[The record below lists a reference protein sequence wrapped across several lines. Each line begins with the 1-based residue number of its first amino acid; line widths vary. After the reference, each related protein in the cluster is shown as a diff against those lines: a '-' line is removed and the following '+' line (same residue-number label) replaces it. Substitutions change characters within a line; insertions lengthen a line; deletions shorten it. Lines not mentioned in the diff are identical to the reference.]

1 MTHNIMLFWFFF
13 GIILYYIVHMK
24 ENVSCRVSAYSCTFS
39 SRHNNRP
46 APTMDRYTHWTSTSH
61 LDKLNSERERG
72 LGTQMTLL
80 CLYTYNTHVT

>member
-1 MTHNIMLFWFFF
+1 
-13 GIILYYIVHMK
+13 MK

-61 LDKLNSERERG
+61 LDKLNSERERERSR
-72 LGTQMTLL
+72 
-80 CLYTYNTHVT
+80 YTNDVTMPIYYI